1 MITEQAPENGSQK
14 NKHMKQYY
22 FFKIATVQNQS
33 GQMRKTVFPLP
44 GQHQCSAVYD
54 GDEIDATLKVQLALA
69 ENTKACA
76 MPDDTII
83 GVEYESVRNRE
94 LMLSKYSREQDI
106 NGERVR
112 VYFYRT
118 DKPIFLVSV
127 VAYDI
132 AERVHLQRA
141 DEEMLA
147 AFRALTSENFDWDA
161 FENEGVP
168 EVHDEQPSATV
179 SQAPS
184 SADEL
189 RAIEERFAMN
199 GSPEDERRNL
209 KKLLKIAQ
217 VLDRMKIGVAQ
228 FSYFKQNGNY
238 REAYGTRNHEIIR
251 LLGGNTENPRA
262 DRNGNYDGEHVAYFD
277 IQRRDWRCFC
287 AVDIDEV
294 GMNMI
299 PQSQVNDVASAP
311 VTDE

>member
-1 MITEQAPENGSQK
+1 
-14 NKHMKQYY
+14 MKQYY
-22 FFKIATVQNQS
+22 FFKIATVQNAS

-44 GQHQCSAVYD
+44 GQHQCSAVYT

-127 VAYDI
+127 GAYDI

-147 AFRALTSENFDWDA
+147 AFRTLTPVNTESAQEQST
-161 FENEGVP
+161 P
-168 EVHDEQPSATV
+168 ELLDEQTSATV
-179 SQAPS
+179 TQAPS

-287 AVDIDEV
+287 AADIDEV
-294 GMNMI
+294 GMNMV

>member
-1 MITEQAPENGSQK
+1 
-14 NKHMKQYY
+14 MKQYY

-44 GQHQCSAVYD
+44 GQHQCSAVCA

-147 AFRALTSENFDWDA
+147 AFRTLTPVNTESAQEQSA
-161 FENEGVP
+161 P
-168 EVHDEQPSATV
+168 ELLDEQTSAAVT
-179 SQAPS
+179 QAPS

-209 KKLLKIAQ
+209 KKLLKIAH

-294 GMNMI
+294 GMNMV

>member
-1 MITEQAPENGSQK
+1 
-14 NKHMKQYY
+14 MKQYY

-44 GQHQCSAVYD
+44 GQRQCSAVYA

-76 MPDDTII
+76 MPNDTII
-83 GVEYESVRNRE
+83 GVEYESMRNRE

-127 VAYDI
+127 GAYDI
-132 AERVHLQRA
+132 AERMHLQRA

-147 AFRALTSENFDWDA
+147 AFRALTPVNTESAQEQST
-161 FENEGVP
+161 P
-168 EVHDEQPSATV
+168 EPLDEQTSAAVT
-179 SQAPS
+179 QAPS

-217 VLDRMKIGVAQ
+217 VLDRMKVGVAH

-238 REAYGTRNHEIIR
+238 RAAYGTRNQEIIR

-277 IQRRDWRCFC
+277 IQRHDWRCFC

>member
-1 MITEQAPENGSQK
+1 
-14 NKHMKQYY
+14 MKQYY

-44 GQHQCSAVYD
+44 GQRQCSAAYA

-83 GVEYESVRNRE
+83 GVEYESVRSRE

-118 DKPIFLVSV
+118 DKEIFLVSV
-127 VAYDI
+127 GAYDI
-132 AERVHLQRA
+132 AERMHLQRA

-147 AFRALTSENFDWDA
+147 AFRTLTPVNTESA
-161 FENEGVP
+161 QGQSTP
-168 EVHDEQPSATV
+168 ELLDGQTSAEVT
-179 SQAPS
+179 QAPS

-294 GMNMI
+294 GMNMV
-299 PQSQVNDVASAP
+299 PQSQVNDVSSAP